1 MTEATALHQLTAAQ
15 AAELVR
21 TKEVSPVELVEA
33 FIERARAVEERV
45 QAWEILDEE
54 GALAAA
60 RAAEKAL
67 YDDDPKSE
75 GLLHGVPFGVKDLFD
90 VAGLPTGAGFE
101 PFKARAARR
110 DSGAVERMRREGGVP
125 LGKLVTTQF
134 AQSPPSK
141 TRNPWNLEHT
151 PGGSSSGSGAG
162 VAAREVP
169 LALGSQ
175 TNGSVLRPAAYNGVV
190 GLKPTY
196 GRVSKRGVFPIS
208 WSMDHVGVLTRTV
221 EDCELFLRAM
231 AGQDSED
238 PDSIERP
245 LPDPRG
251 EGGEAPEFGL
261 LMDVLERAEPEVGEH
276 IVGVARRFEAE
287 GARVREVYL
296 EESFDVLLAVHQVIM
311 QTDAAAVHRGLLE
324 QYPEHYAP
332 RLRAYLEIGGVLP
345 GASYVHAQRL
355 RRRIAA
361 DMDRCL
367 GGVDALLLPAT
378 TDLPPR
384 IDSGTTGDRSAQT
397 PFSLL
402 GLPAISLPSGL
413 SRERLP
419 LAIQLAGARWQEG
432 RLLRTARWCE
442 ERLKPIP
449 APRL

>member
-1 MTEATALHQLTAAQ
+1 MTEATALHELTTARAAQ
-15 AAELVR
+15 LVHAR
-21 TKEVSPVELVEA
+21 EVSPVELVEA
-33 FIERARAVEERV
+33 FIGRARAVEERV
-45 QAWEILDEE
+45 RAWEILDEE
-54 GALAAA
+54 GALYAA

-67 YDDDPKSE
+67 YDDSKTV
-75 GLLHGVPFGVKDLFD
+75 GLLHGVPFGVKDIFD

-101 PFKARAARR
+101 PFRDRLARC
-110 DSGAVERMRREGGVP
+110 DSGAVERMREEGGVP

-134 AQSPPSK
+134 ALSPPPK

-162 VAAREVP
+162 VAAREAP
-169 LALGSQ
+169 MALGSQ

-208 WSMDHVGVLTRTV
+208 WSMDHVGVLARTV
-221 EDCELFLRAM
+221 EDCELFLRAT
-231 AGQDSED
+231 AGQDPED
-238 PDSIERP
+238 PDSAARP
-245 LPDPRG
+245 LPSLREKVAEPPD
-251 EGGEAPEFGL
+251 FGL
-261 LMDVLERAEPEVGEH
+261 LMDVLERAEPEVAEH
-276 IVGVARRFEAE
+276 VVRVAQRFEAE

-296 EESFDVLLAVHQVIM
+296 EESFELVLAVHQVIM
-311 QTDAAAVHRGLLE
+311 QTDAAAMHSGLLK

-332 RLRAYLEIGGVLP
+332 RLRIYLEVGGILP

-367 GGVDALLLPAT
+367 DGVDALLLPAT
-378 TDLPPR
+378 LDLPPR

-402 GLPAISLPSGL
+402 GLPAIGLPSGL
-413 SRERLP
+413 SAERLP
-419 LAIQLAGARWQEG
+419 LAIQLVGPRWQEAT
-432 RLLRTARWCE
+432 LLQTARWCE
-442 ERLKPIP
+442 ERLGPMP

>member
-1 MTEATALHQLTAAQ
+1 MTEAIALYELTAAR

-21 TKEVSPVELVEA
+21 AREVSPVELVEA
-33 FIERARAVEERV
+33 FIERTRAVEERV
-45 QAWEILDEE
+45 QAWELLDEE

-67 YDDDPKSE
+67 YDDSKDL
-75 GLLHGVPFGVKDLFD
+75 GLLHGVPFGVKDIFD

-101 PFKARAARR
+101 PFKDRPARR

-141 TRNPWNLEHT
+141 TRNPWNLERT

-208 WSMDHVGVLTRTV
+208 WSMDHVGVLARNV
-221 EDCELFLRAM
+221 EDCELFLRAT
-231 AGQDSED
+231 AGQDPED
-238 PDSIERP
+238 PDSAAQTP
-245 LPDPRG
+245 PDLR
-251 EGGEAPEFGL
+251 EKEAEAPAFGL
-261 LMDVLERAEPEVGEH
+261 LMDVLERAEPEVAEH
-276 IVGVARRFEAE
+276 VAEAARQFEAE
-287 GARVREVYL
+287 GARVREVCL
-296 EESFDVLLAVHQVIM
+296 EEPFELVLAVHHIIM
-311 QTDAAAVHRGLLE
+311 QTDAAAVHSGLLE
-324 QYPEHYAP
+324 QYPEHYAL
-332 RLRAYLEIGGVLP
+332 RLRAYLEVGGVLP

-355 RRRIAA
+355 RHRIAA

-367 GGVDALLLPAT
+367 DGVDALLLPAA

-402 GLPAISLPSGL
+402 GLPAVSLPSGL
-413 SRERLP
+413 SAERLP
-419 LAIQLAGARWQEG
+419 LAIQLAGPRWQEA
-432 RLLRTARWCE
+432 RLLQAARWCE
-442 ERLKPIP
+442 ERLESMP
-449 APRL
+449 APGL

>member
-1 MTEATALHQLTAAQ
+1 MTEATPLHELTAAR

-21 TKEVSPVELVEA
+21 GRDVSPVELAEA
-33 FIERARAVEERV
+33 FIERARAVDGRV
-45 QAWEILDEE
+45 RAWERLDEE

-60 RAAEKAL
+60 RAAEEAL
-67 YDDDPKSE
+67 YDHPKAV
-75 GLLHGVPFGVKDLFD
+75 GLLHGVPFGVKDIFD

-101 PFKARAARR
+101 PFKDRPAHR
-110 DSGAVERMRREGGVP
+110 DSGAVERMRRVGGVP

-151 PGGSSSGSGAG
+151 PGGSSSGSGAA

-221 EDCELFLRAM
+221 EDCELFLRAT
-231 AGQDSED
+231 AGQDPED
-238 PDSIERP
+238 PNSAERP
-245 LPDPRG
+245 LPDLREKNG
-251 EGGEAPEFGL
+251 EDPNFGL
-261 LMDVLERAEPEVGEH
+261 LVDVLERAEPEVAEH
-276 IVGVARRFEAE
+276 VVGIARRFETE

-296 EESFDVLLAVHQVIM
+296 EEPFDFVLAVHHVIM
-311 QTDAAAVHRGLLE
+311 QTDAAAVHSGLLK
-324 QYPEHYAP
+324 QHPEHYAP
-332 RLRAYLEIGGVLP
+332 RLRAYLEIGGLLP

-361 DMDRCL
+361 DVNRCL
-367 GGVDALLLPAT
+367 DGVDALLLPTT

-413 SRERLP
+413 SGERLP
-419 LAIQLAGARWQEG
+419 LAIQLASARWQEG
-432 RLLRTARWCE
+432 KLLQTARWCE
-442 ERLKPIP
+442 ERLGPIP
-449 APRL
+449 APQL